1 MKALIFGAVV
11 ILVAV
16 LTVLPTGL
24 GWHDD
29 VLTFLRGSL
38 PVVAVIIG
46 IILFFAGISDIRER
60 FNSKKDKASEQ
71 KEGGSS

>member
-1 MKALIFGAVV
+1 MKALIFGTVV

-16 LTVLPTGL
+16 LAVLPSGL

-29 VLTFLRGSL
+29 VLSFLRGSL

-60 FNSKKDKASEQ
+60 IGMKKEKKAEQNEAGNS
-71 KEGGSS
+71 